1 MIFQD
6 RRDAG
11 RRLAELLTEYKENKD
26 AIVIGL
32 PRGGVIVAAEV
43 AKQLKLP
50 LDILCPRKLGAPYQ
64 PELAI
69 GAVTETGEGIFNED
83 LLAALGVTNSYLQNI
98 INKEKQVAQ
107 QRAKLYRNGRPP
119 LNLENKITILIDDGL
134 ATGATMKAALAT
146 AKALGAAKI
155 VVAIPVAPVDTL
167 EEIRFMVDEVKCL
180 QAPYPF
186 HAVGAF
192 YTDFS
197 QTEDDEV
204 IKLLCS

>member
-167 EEIRFMVDEVKCL
+167 EEIRSMVDEVKCL